1 MKLHTIF
8 ETYRKALV
16 EGLSPVLFHFTN
28 TTALKDILKHNE
40 FLLTA
45 DIGTDSEIAQRKK
58 DNFYYMS
65 TTRHKLGGY
74 SLGRSSGA
82 MLVLDGRKLQ
92 NNYSGQAV
100 DYYGSDLVDARQRT
114 KSEAE
119 DRIYSKDRSI
129 PKAVKY
135 IDEIHILYGDTLT
148 TIEKRNIRQAYMLA
162 KKHGIPTYFY
172 KDKKSFQTLSKH
184 RAIEFEASEL
194 YTSSEMN
201 KIYQRQKSDYLQ
213 VWRELYHNI
222 GHPERLS
229 EDGKKTLMAI
239 NYDYYVEDEVRR
251 LKADIHNTRRE
262 PSVAKLLNI
271 MRKEKLNTVEEFIA
285 FIRKGY
291 HLV

>member
-1 MKLHTIF
+1 MKLHTLL
-8 ETYRKALV
+8 EHTRKALV

-45 DIGTDSEIAQRKK
+45 DVGTDSEIAQRKK

-74 SLGRSSGA
+74 SLGRTSGA
-82 MLVLDGRKLQ
+82 MMVLDGRKLQ
-92 NNYSGQAV
+92 NKYAGQAV
-100 DYYGSDLVDARQRT
+100 DYYGSDLTDATSRT

-129 PKAVKY
+129 PNATKY

-148 TIEKRNIRQAYMLA
+148 TIEKRSIRQSYILA
-162 KKHGIPTYFY
+162 KKHNIPTYFY
-172 KDKKSFQTLSKH
+172 KDKKNFQTLSKH

-194 YTSSEMN
+194 YTASEMN
-201 KIYQRQKSDYLQ
+201 KIYQSRKRDYLK

-229 EDGKKTLMAI
+229 EEGKKTLMAI
-239 NYDYYVEDEVRR
+239 NYDYYVQDEVRR

-262 PSVAKLLNI
+262 PSVVKLLNI
-271 MRKEKLNTVEEFIA
+271 MRKEKLTTVEEFITH
-285 FIRKGY
+285 IRNGY
-291 HLV
+291 QLV